1 MHENRRYP
9 LLKYLSVL
17 NGLVSI
23 FGLTLTL
30 SGAAIAQTSSSSC
43 PTPALSRFLRHTAA
57 RGETLDSIAQQ
68 YNLAPETIV
77 RMNPRLQNRRVTVG
91 SEILIPPFNGTIVEV
106 ASGQTLR
113 DVAKRYKIRPDVL
126 FEINGC
132 QNNLRLVFVPAKNDS
147 SRLSNSNTT
156 KVESVATPST
166 NTTTTK
172 FTGYPL
178 NQAITVAL
186 PYGWQTNP
194 KTGEVFF
201 HSGMDLL
208 ASVATPV
215 QAISNGVVAFA
226 AEQGTYGKLVVIN
239 HGGGLQSRYAQ
250 LEAIKVTPGQQ
261 IKQGDVLGTVGI
273 SGQPTSL
280 QPHLHFEV
288 RVSSDLG
295 WVAKDP
301 RNYFK

>member
-1 MHENRRYP
+1 MHKNRRH
-9 LLKYLSVL
+9 LILKRLFVLSSLINFCGV
-17 NGLVSI
+17 
-23 FGLTLTL
+23 TLTL
-30 SGAAIAQTSSSSC
+30 SGAALAQTNSAC

-57 RGETLDSIAQQ
+57 SGETLDSIAQQ
-68 YNLAPETIV
+68 YNLTPETIV

-113 DVAKRYKIRPDVL
+113 DVAKKYKIRPDVL
-126 FEINGC
+126 YEINGC
-132 QNNLRLVFVPAKNDS
+132 QKNPQLVFVPAKNDS
-147 SRLSNSNTT
+147 SRTATSSTTVGSASVSSPNSTT
-156 KVESVATPST
+156 
-166 NTTTTK
+166 NK

-178 NQAITVAL
+178 AQAITVAL

-194 KTGEVFF
+194 KTEEVFF
-201 HSGMDLL
+201 HSGIDLL
-208 ASVATPV
+208 ATVGTPL
-215 QAISNGVVAFA
+215 QAISDGVEVFA
-226 AEQGTYGKLVVIN
+226 AAQGTYGKLVVIN
-239 HGGGLQSRYAQ
+239 HGGGLQSRYGH

-261 IKQGDVLGTVGI
+261 VKQGEILGTVGT

>member
-9 LLKYLSVL
+9 FLKYLSVL
-17 NGLVSI
+17 SSLVTI
-23 FGLTLTL
+23 FAVKLTL
-30 SGAAIAQTSSSSC
+30 SETALAQTSSLSC
-43 PTPALSRFLRHTAA
+43 PTPALSRFLRHTAS

-68 YNLAPETIV
+68 YNLTPDTIV
-77 RMNPRLQNRRVTVG
+77 RMNPTLQNRRVNSG
-91 SEILIPPFNGTIVEV
+91 SEILIPPFNGTVVEV
-106 ASGQTLR
+106 PSGQTLR

-132 QNNLRLVFVPAKNDS
+132 QKNPRIVFVPAKKD
-147 SRLSNSNTT
+147 SNTT
-156 KVESVATPST
+156 IVKSVSTPSS
-166 NTTTTK
+166 NSTTAK

-178 NQAITVAL
+178 AQAIEEVL

-208 ASVATPV
+208 AAVGTSV
-215 QAISNGVVAFA
+215 QAIGDGVVAFA

-261 IKQGDVLGTVGI
+261 VKQGDVLGTVGTT
-273 SGQPTSL
+273 GQPTSL

-295 WVAKDP
+295 WVAKNPKD
-301 RNYFK
+301 YFK

>member
-1 MHENRRYP
+1 MHKNRRH
-9 LLKYLSVL
+9 LILNAVFVLSSLINFCGVT
-17 NGLVSI
+17 
-23 FGLTLTL
+23 FTL
-30 SGAAIAQTSSSSC
+30 SEAKAQTNSAC

-57 RGETLDSIAQQ
+57 SGETLDSIAQQ
-68 YNLAPETIV
+68 YNLAPETIA
-77 RMNPRLQNRRVTVG
+77 RMNPRLQNRQVSAG

-106 ASGQTLR
+106 ASGQTWR

-132 QNNLRLVFVPAKNDS
+132 QKNPRLVFVPAKNDS
-147 SRLSNSNTT
+147 SRRSRGTTTVESASIVSSNS
-156 KVESVATPST
+156 
-166 NTTTTK
+166 TTTK

-178 NQAITVAL
+178 AQAMVVVLA
-186 PYGWQTNP
+186 YGWQTNP

-208 ASVATPV
+208 AAVGTPV
-215 QAISNGVVAFA
+215 QAISGGVVAFA

-239 HGGGLQSRYAQ
+239 HGDGLQSRYAQ

-261 IKQGDVLGTVGI
+261 VKQGEVLGTVGT

-295 WVAKDP
+295 WVAKNPTD
-301 RNYFK
+301 YLK

>member
-1 MHENRRYP
+1 MHKNRRYP
-9 LLKYLSVL
+9 ILKHLFVL
-17 NGLVSI
+17 NGLISI
-23 FGLTLTL
+23 FGVTVTL
-30 SGAAIAQTSSSSC
+30 SGTAIAQTSSTC
-43 PTPALSRFLRHTAA
+43 PAPALSRFLRYTPV

-68 YNLAPETIV
+68 YNLTPETIV
-77 RMNPRLQNRRVTVG
+77 RMNPRLQNRPVTVG

-126 FEINGC
+126 YEINGC
-132 QNNLRLVFVPAKNDS
+132 QKNPRLVFVPAKNDS
-147 SRLSNSNTT
+147 SRPSNSNTT
-156 KVESVATPST
+156 KVESVANPSP
-166 NTTTTK
+166 NSTTTK

-178 NQAITVAL
+178 AQAITVAL

-208 ASVATPV
+208 AAVGTPV
-215 QAISNGVVAFA
+215 QAIGDGIVAFA
-226 AEQGTYGKLVVIN
+226 SEQGTYGKLVVIN
-239 HGGGLQSRYAQ
+239 HSGGLQSRYAH

-261 IKQGDVLGTVGI
+261 VKVGDVLGTVGTT
-273 SGQPTSL
+273 GQPTTVRS
-280 QPHLHFEV
+280 HLHFEV

-301 RNYFK
+301 QNYFK

>member
-1 MHENRRYP
+1 MRENCRH
-9 LLKYLSVL
+9 LFVL
-17 NGLVSI
+17 NSLVTI
-23 FGLTLTL
+23 FGVTLTL
-30 SGAAIAQTSSSSC
+30 SGTALAQTNSSSC
-43 PTPALSRFLRHTAA
+43 PTPALSRFLRHTPA

-77 RMNPRLQNRRVTVG
+77 RMNPGLQNRRVSAG

-106 ASGQTLR
+106 ASGQTWR

-132 QNNLRLVFVPAKNDS
+132 QKNPRLVFVPAKNDS
-147 SRLSNSNTT
+147 NRPTKSTAIESASISSPNSTT
-156 KVESVATPST
+156 A
-166 NTTTTK
+166 K

-178 NQAITVAL
+178 ASAISVAL

-194 KTGEVFF
+194 KTREVFF

-208 ASVATPV
+208 AAVGTPV
-215 QAISNGVVAFA
+215 QVIGDGVVAFA

-239 HGGGLQSRYAQ
+239 HSGGLQSRYAQ

-261 IKQGDVLGTVGI
+261 VKIGDVLGTVGT
-273 SGQPTSL
+273 SGQPTTL